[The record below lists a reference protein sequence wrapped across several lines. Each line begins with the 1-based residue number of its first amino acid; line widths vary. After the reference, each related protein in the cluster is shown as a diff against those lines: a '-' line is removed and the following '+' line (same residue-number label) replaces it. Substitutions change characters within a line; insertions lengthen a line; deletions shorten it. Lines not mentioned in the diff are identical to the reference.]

1 MTEAITIRRSTFS
14 DQTRIMRL
22 AALDDRPA
30 PHGDAL
36 LAFVGGDLRAVLG
49 VAEGRIVA
57 DPFHLTQELVD
68 LLQFRADQERDARKR
83 RSHDSAAGRHVRIR
97 TAEMAA

>member
-1 MTEAITIRRSTFS
+1 MTDAITIRRSTLS

-68 LLQFRADQERDARKR
+68 LLQFRAEQERNGRNGR
-83 RSHDSAAGRHVRIR
+83 RRGSAGRRMPIR
-97 TAEMAA
+97 PVEAAA